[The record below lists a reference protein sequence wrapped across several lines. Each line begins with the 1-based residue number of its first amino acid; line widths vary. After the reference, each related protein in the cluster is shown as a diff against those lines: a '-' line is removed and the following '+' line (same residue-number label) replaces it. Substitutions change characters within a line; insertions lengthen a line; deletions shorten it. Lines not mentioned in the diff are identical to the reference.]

1 MNNPHNVPD
10 KLKNMDWYAI
20 ACKVRAKYEKLKK
33 NSHNLENSLLGYQK
47 EIEDKERVIYE
58 QNQELEVFQENVNT
72 LYRQIEEDKINIKEQ
87 KLLIEKLAQELKDSQ
102 IQRGALE
109 RECSL
114 LQENYNQLQY
124 QIKEKEKENKELN
137 IRLQRQQRSTLE
149 YKAALDQ
156 YLESPMAEKPKIVQP
171 DKTTIKSW
179 SEVTNPKNTSEPTNI
194 NQLSNFAIA
203 PVPSFVNIPLINE
216 EKKEEK
222 KAEITLSEEST
233 KKVENFTENEQKEKV
248 NEEKKVDENIKK
260 KIKTIN
266 LLSDIKPSK
275 DESNQNKED
284 KKIIIDLPDFFKN
297 KREE

>member
-10 KLKNMDWYAI
+10 KYKSMDWYAI
-20 ACKVRAKYEKLKK
+20 ACKVRAKYEKLKE
-33 NSHNLENSLLGYQK
+33 NNHNLEKSLLGYQK
-47 EIEDKERVIYE
+47 EIEVKERVIYE
-58 QNQELEVFQENVNT
+58 QNQELEVFQENVNK
-72 LYRQIEEDKINIKEQ
+72 LYHQIEEDKAKIREQ
-87 KLLIEKLAQELKDSQ
+87 KLLMEKLAQELKDSQ

-156 YLESPMAEKPKIVQP
+156 YLESPVAQKPKIIQS

-179 SEVTNPKNTSEPTNI
+179 SEVTNPKNSSEQTNI

-203 PVPSFVNIPLINE
+203 PVPNFVNIPLVNE
-216 EKKEEK
+216 DKKKVEKEEIKPSQELEKKEEK
-222 KAEITLSEEST
+222 PLDNEIKEE
-233 KKVENFTENEQKEKV
+233 EIN
-248 NEEKKVDENIKK
+248 EKKKQENIQK

-275 DESNQNKED
+275 DESNKNKED
-284 KKIIIDLPDFFKN
+284 QKIIIDLPDFFKN